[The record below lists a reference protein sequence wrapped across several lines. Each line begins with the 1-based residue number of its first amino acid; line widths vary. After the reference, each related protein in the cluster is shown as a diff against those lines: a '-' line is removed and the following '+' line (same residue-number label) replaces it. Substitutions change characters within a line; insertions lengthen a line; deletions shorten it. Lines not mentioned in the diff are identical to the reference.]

1 MSDTAEKTIVLTEF
15 TVWDNDISPC
25 PEYYDKEN
33 KTYYMND
40 YCSQDSGIRR
50 LLYGKTVEIVK
61 SRQKLHVDKVRS
73 MLQKKLGAGYTVVRF

>member
-61 SRQKLHVDKVRS
+61 VVKNCMSIRFAPCY
-73 MLQKKLGAGYTVVRF
+73 KKN